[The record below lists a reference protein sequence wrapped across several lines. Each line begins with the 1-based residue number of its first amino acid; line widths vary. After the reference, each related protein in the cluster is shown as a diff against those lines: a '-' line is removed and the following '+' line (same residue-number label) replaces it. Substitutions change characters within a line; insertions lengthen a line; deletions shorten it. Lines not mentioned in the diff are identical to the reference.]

1 MAGAKARNC
10 SIDIFRYF
18 CAILIVIIHTNPMA
32 DYGANISFGVSQ
44 ILPRIGVPFFFAV
57 AGYFYTQ
64 KLEKGQKIFLS
75 YIKKLFTTYF
85 IWSCVYLLV
94 EFISWGHGQI
104 KGFVVTSA
112 LNFLIKG
119 SYYHF
124 WFFPA
129 LIISVSIVTLIYKLR
144 LQKLLFPLAIVLY
157 AVGCIGCSY
166 YSLGMKIP
174 VLNSLYAFSDFLV
187 IRRIFLMGL
196 PFFICG
202 QFVNKI
208 RSKALKLGNAKLFV
222 FLAVAI
228 AVWFSEI
235 ILVVKMGL
243 QQNIIITFGLFPL
256 VIAVMLFL
264 LKNPMPKFR
273 KLSEKCRILANFTYY
288 SHPLIMLVIKTFI
301 ASVPNLVMF
310 VSTVIVAAIIGL
322 VLSKFSNNKI
332 VKLIAG

>member
-1 MAGAKARNC
+1 MAGTKARNH
-10 SIDIFRYF
+10 SIDIFRYL

-32 DYGANISFGVSQ
+32 DFGANISFGVSQ
-44 ILPRIGVPFFFAV
+44 ILTRIGVPFFFAV

-64 KLEKGQKIFLS
+64 KLEKGQKVFLS

-85 IWSCVYLLV
+85 IWSCVYILI
-94 EFISWGHGQI
+94 EFIKWGHSEI
-104 KGFVVTSA
+104 KGFIVTSA

-129 LIISVSIVTLIYKLR
+129 LIISVCIVTLIYKLR
-144 LQKLLFPLAIVLY
+144 LQKLLFPLGLILY
-157 AVGCIGCSY
+157 TVGCIGCSY
-166 YSLGMKIP
+166 YSIGIKIP
-174 VLNSLYAFSDFLV
+174 LLGQLYGFSEFLV

-208 RSKALKLGNAKLFV
+208 RSKALKLGNSKLFV
-222 FLAVAI
+222 FLAAAI
-228 AVWFSEI
+228 AVWFAEI
-235 ILVVKMGL
+235 LLVVKMGL

-264 LKNPMPKFR
+264 LKNPLPKFR

-288 SHPLIMLVIKTFI
+288 SHPLIMLIVKALVPTIQNLYLFI
-301 ASVPNLVMF
+301 VTIA
-310 VSTVIVAAIIGL
+310 VAAVFGL
-322 VLSKFSNNKI
+322 ILSKFRNNKI
-332 VKLIAG
+332 VKLITG

>member
-1 MAGAKARNC
+1 MAGTKARNC

-64 KLEKGQKIFLS
+64 KLEKGQKVFLS

-129 LIISVSIVTLIYKLR
+129 LMISVCIVTLFYKIK
-144 LQKLLFPLAIVLY
+144 LQKLLFPLGLILY
-157 AVGCIGCSY
+157 TVGCIGCSY
-166 YSLGMKIP
+166 YSIGIKIP
-174 VLNSLYAFSDFLV
+174 LLSQLYGFSEFLV

-208 RSKALKLGNAKLFV
+208 RSKALKLGNSKLFV
-222 FLAVAI
+222 LLTAAI
-228 AVWFSEI
+228 AVWFAEI

-243 QQNIIITFGLFPL
+243 QQNIIITFGLFLL

-264 LKNPMPKFR
+264 LKNPLPKFR

-310 VSTVIVAAIIGL
+310 VSTVIVAAVIGL

>member
-64 KLEKGQKIFLS
+64 KLEKGQKVFLS

-112 LNFLIKG
+112 LNFLVKG

-129 LIISVSIVTLIYKLR
+129 LIISVCIVTLIYKLR
-144 LQKLLFPLAIVLY
+144 LQKLLFPLGLILY

-166 YSLGMKIP
+166 YSIGIKIP
-174 VLNSLYAFSDFLV
+174 LLSQLYGFSEFLV
-187 IRRIFLMGL
+187 IRRIFFMGL

-208 RSKALKLGNAKLFV
+208 RSKALKIGNAKLFV
-222 FLAVAI
+222 LLTAAI
-228 AVWFSEI
+228 AVWFAEI

-256 VIAVMLFL
+256 LVVVMLFL
-264 LKNPMPKFR
+264 LKNPLPKLR

-310 VSTVIVAAIIGL
+310 VSTVIVAAVIGL